1 MKKSSIRRKF
11 YVPARA
17 KVCLGGALLAA
28 THTQLF
34 AQAASPESGNVTR
47 MENLEKENKDLKR
60 RLDALEAVAKREG
73 LVPSGGPATKP
84 ITALSEMQLSGFVQA
99 SYFYDT
105 SNPNDN
111 SPNGY
116 LWNRRINSFSI
127 NKVKLTLASPAVE
140 RSGDKWDAGY
150 RASLIF
156 GEDAP
161 IVNTGGERQ
170 GLEDLR
176 EAYVELNVPLGEG
189 LNVKAGQLIS
199 LLNFESGDGGVVN
212 PNFSQGY
219 QWFFTGNGPSAGVQ
233 LGYSI
238 NDKVDLKARVQ
249 NGLYAGAVDNNG
261 FKTFMG
267 SIGFKPDDLTSV
279 SLIGFGGREGVSNSD
294 WLKGGSLI
302 ASRQLM
308 AEYKLTFATEL
319 DYFNLDVGSDTAE
332 WWSAGGWLWA
342 DFTPKFGVALRGE
355 YIGDQDGFGTSGLLG
370 FPINDGQDLYSATL
384 TFNYR
389 PAPNVKI
396 QPEIRY
402 DHTSLEGGFDGE
414 ENRVII
420 GAGLSYAF

>member
-1 MKKSSIRRKF
+1 M
-11 YVPARA
+11 YVPAGARL
-17 KVCLGGALLAA
+17 CLGGALMAA
-28 THTQLF
+28 QPQVF
-34 AQAASPESGNVTR
+34 AQATPLETGNLPR
-47 MENLEKENKDLKR
+47 LENLEKENQDLKR
-60 RLDALEAVAKREG
+60 RLESLEAIAKKEG
-73 LVPSGGPATKP
+73 LIPSGEPGANP
-84 ITALSEMQLSGFVQA
+84 IKALSEMLLSGFVTE

-105 SNPNDN
+105 SDPGDY

-116 LWNRRINSFSI
+116 LWNRQHNSFSI

-140 RSGDKWDAGY
+140 RSGEKWDAGY

-176 EAYVELNVPLGEG
+176 EAYVELNVPIGEG

-219 QWFFTGNGPSAGVQ
+219 QWFFTGNGPAAGVQ
-233 LGYSI
+233 LGYTV

-267 SIGFKPDDLTSV
+267 SIGFKPDDVTSV
-279 SLIGFGGREGVSNSD
+279 SLIGFGGREGASNSD
-294 WLKGGSLI
+294 WLKGGSII
-302 ASRQLM
+302 ASRQLT
-308 AEYKLTFATEL
+308 EQYNLNFATEL
-319 DYFNLDVGSDTAE
+319 SYFDLDIGSEAYQ
-332 WWSAGGWLWA
+332 WYSAGGWLWA
-342 DFTPKFGVALRGE
+342 DFTPKVGVAFRGE
-355 YIGDQDGFGTSGLLG
+355 WIGDPDGVGTGGLLG
-370 FPINDGQDLYSATL
+370 FPAFALGDGQDLYSATFTL
-384 TFNYR
+384 NLR
-389 PAPNVKI
+389 PAPGIKI

-402 DHTSLEGGFDGE
+402 DHTSRNGAFDGDE
-414 ENRVII
+414 SRVMV
-420 GAGLSYAF
+420 GAGVSYAF

>member
-1 MKKSSIRRKF
+1 MKKSKVRQKF
-11 YVPARA
+11 YLRGGA

-28 THTQLF
+28 HPQLF
-34 AQAASPESGNVTR
+34 AQAAPESGNVTR
-47 MENLEKENKDLKR
+47 MENLEKENKELKR
-60 RLDALEAVAKREG
+60 RLDSLEALAKKEG
-73 LVPSGGPATKP
+73 LAPSGDAPTKP
-84 ITALSEMQLSGFVQA
+84 ITALSQIQISGFVQG

-105 SNPNDN
+105 SEPNDN

-116 LWNRRINSFSI
+116 LWNRQHNSFSI
-127 NKVKLTLASPAVE
+127 NKVKLTVASPGVE
-140 RSGDKWDAGY
+140 RSGDTWDAGY

-176 EAYVELNVPLGEG
+176 EAYVELNVPIGEG

-233 LGYSI
+233 LGYAF
-238 NDKVDLKARVQ
+238 NDLIDVKARVQ

-267 SIGFKPDDLTSV
+267 SVGIKPDDKTSV
-279 SLIGFGGREGVSNSD
+279 SLIGFGGREGADNSD
-294 WLKGGSLI
+294 WLKGGQII

-308 AEYKLTFATEL
+308 DDFKLNGATEL
-319 DYFNLDVGSDTAE
+319 SYFSLDVDDDTAD
-332 WWSAGGWLWA
+332 WYSVGGWLWA
-342 DFTPKFGVALRGE
+342 DFTPKLGLALRGE
-355 YIGDQDGFGTSGLLG
+355 WIGDPDGAGTGGLLG
-370 FPINDGQDLYSATL
+370 FPAEGAGDLYSATL
-384 TFNYR
+384 TLNLR
-389 PAPNVKI
+389 PVPGVKI

-402 DHTSLEGGFDGE
+402 DHASHDGAFDGE
-414 ENRVII
+414 EDRFIV
-420 GAGLSYAF
+420 GAGISYAF